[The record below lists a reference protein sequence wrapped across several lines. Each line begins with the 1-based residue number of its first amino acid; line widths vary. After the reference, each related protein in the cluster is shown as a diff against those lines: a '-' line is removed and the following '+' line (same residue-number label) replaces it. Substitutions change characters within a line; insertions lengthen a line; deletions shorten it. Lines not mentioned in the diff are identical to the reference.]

1 MFLLGYSL
9 GTSLKWTLRSLIVYY
24 IYSAIY
30 TVVFYP
36 FVANGV
42 VFAMTKSLNL
52 NGIDFFFFF
61 SVYELSAIENSLN
74 LIPCFLLIYFNDEV
88 LLIVIGYIELYTV
101 SHCLIL
107 GLGI

>member
-1 MFLLGYSL
+1 MEL
-9 GTSLKWTLRSLIVYY
+9 T
-24 IYSAIY
+24 
-30 TVVFYP
+30 
-36 FVANGV
+36 
-42 VFAMTKSLNL
+42 
-52 NGIDFFFFF
+52 FFFFF

-74 LIPCFLLIYFNDEV
+74 LIPCFLLIYFNDEI

>member
-30 TVVFYP
+30 TVVFSP

-52 NGIDFFFFF
+52 NGIDVFF

-74 LIPCFLLIYFNDEV
+74 LIPWFLLIYFNDEI
-88 LLIVIGYIELYTV
+88 LLIVIG
-101 SHCLIL
+101 
-107 GLGI
+107 